1 MLIADALRALVPLAR
16 PFTAFTASGALSG
29 ALPTAFPSAND
40 ERLAPTHAAWHR
52 RAVVHR
58 QSTGEQLSLLDAPA
72 SAAAR
77 PLELIRRPRA
87 ASPSP
92 RRQPRGARMETA
104 ASGLA
109 SPVQRHSA
117 AAANDASIK
126 MFWGHASPR
135 ADRPSGWA
143 IAGRMA
149 DVCAELERLERLER
163 VS

>member
-29 ALPTAFPSAND
+29 AFPSAND
-40 ERLAPTHAAWHR
+40 ERLVPAHAAWHR
-52 RAVVHR
+52 SAVVHR
-58 QSTGEQLSLLDAPA
+58 HPTGEQLSLLDAPA
-72 SAAAR
+72 PTDAAR
-77 PLELIRRPRA
+77 PLELIRRPRP
-87 ASPSP
+87 ASQRP
-92 RRQPRGARMETA
+92 RRQLSAARIEATA
-104 ASGLA
+104 SSLA
-109 SPVQRHSA
+109 SPVQQHSA

-126 MFWGHASPR
+126 MFWGHAGQR
-135 ADRPSGWA
+135 AGRPTGWA